1 MPEKKSSRNYQLN
14 WVAENIFDPN
24 YFDAISENVQIHEH
38 IDNVMSSAA
47 ACINVF
53 GYLSTR
59 PAELVTF
66 LNNFGLGIDEVF
78 PFPSG
83 ADLDGE
89 IYDDSG
95 YVIFEWI
102 GPGLSPIN
110 EQRGR
115 RGQYRTSI
123 DAYVIAKIDGK
134 ITQLIIEWK
143 FTESYTYPEQ
153 LQKFAGLK
161 GNERLR
167 RYSSVLA
174 KMRRDKDFPFIFK
187 EDGGMGLYDFGYEPI
202 YQLLRMTLLAKTT
215 TPLQLDP
222 TLLIEDYRI
231 VHLSHSENTALN
243 VLTQPQLAL
252 CPGLAN
258 KAGSDLHI
266 VWKELLAEVDQSR
279 FYSGYWDKYLSK
291 LESNS
296 AVEYLVERYGT

>member
-1 MPEKKSSRNYQLN
+1 MPEKKSSRNHQLN
-14 WVAENIFDPN
+14 WVGENIFDPH

-59 PAELVTF
+59 PDELVTF
-66 LNNFGLGIDEVF
+66 LNNFGLCIDEVIQ
-78 PFPSG
+78 FPSG
-83 ADLDGE
+83 SDLGGE
-89 IYDDSG
+89 IYNDSG

-102 GPGLSPIN
+102 GPKKSSIN
-110 EQRGR
+110 ERGGK
-115 RGQYRTSI
+115 RGQNRTSI

-134 ITQLIIEWK
+134 ITQLLIEWK
-143 FTESYTYPEQ
+143 FTESYTYPDQ

-231 VHLSHSENTALN
+231 VHLSHSDNTALN

-258 KAGSDLHI
+258 KAGYDLHL
-266 VWKELLAEVDQSR
+266 VWKELLAEIDQSR
-279 FYSGYWDKYLSK
+279 FHSGYWDQHLAA
-291 LESNS
+291 LESNP
-296 AVEYLVERYGT
+296 AVEYLVDRYGT